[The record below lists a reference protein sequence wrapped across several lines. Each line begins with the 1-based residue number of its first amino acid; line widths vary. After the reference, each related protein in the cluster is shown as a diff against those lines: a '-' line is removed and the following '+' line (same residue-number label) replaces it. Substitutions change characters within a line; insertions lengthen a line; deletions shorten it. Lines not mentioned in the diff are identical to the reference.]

1 MRRFAAAG
9 RPQGGAIAVDGKSA
23 PLNRPGGPDQDRM
36 FVAAVEHGSG
46 IVRGQVGS
54 DGAGGEILGVRRL
67 LREIGVAGRVVTTD
81 ALHACPNTAR
91 LIVDGGGDYVMPLK
105 DNHQTLLD
113 DVRILDWSRAPS
125 RATADKG
132 HGRLEER
139 TCAVFPL
146 DRDHEHVADLPGRR
160 QAFRIVRR
168 RTTIKSG
175 RTTEETVHGLA
186 SLPPE
191 RAGPSEILAL
201 NRGHWEI
208 ENRVHYVRDFSFDED
223 RSRIR
228 AGKLPRNLACLSNAA
243 IAIVRMRGRFEH
255 QPQAHRHYAA
265 RQAEALRD
273 VFAPAF

>member
-1 MRRFAAAG
+1 M
-9 RPQGGAIAVDGKSA
+9 DA
-23 PLNRPGGPDQDRM
+23 P
-36 FVAAVEHGSG
+36 A
-46 IVRGQVGS
+46 
-54 DGAGGEILGVRRL
+54 
-67 LREIGVAGRVVTTD
+67 
-81 ALHACPNTAR
+81 
-91 LIVDGGGDYVMPLK
+91 
-105 DNHQTLLD
+105 
-113 DVRILDWSRAPS
+113 
-125 RATADKG
+125 RATFDKA

-146 DRDHEHVADLPGRR
+146 DGDHERVADLPGRR

-168 RTTIKSG
+168 RTVIKSG
-175 RTTEETVHGLA
+175 KTSEETVHGLT

-243 IAIVRMRGRFEH
+243 IAVVRMRGRFEH

-265 RQAEALRD
+265 KQAEALRD